1 MKKET
6 NSNKLMKDPP
16 NKSVG
21 GIFYFRTKAIALML
35 FCLFTLFGNAQAIAK
50 VDTAKKSFDRVKKG
64 VVVEFKYTI
73 TNVGKEPLLLQDY
86 DVQCSCTSVSFD
98 NKPIA
103 PGKSTVVTV
112 KFDTK
117 TVYEKQDRVVRI
129 ISNNKGGDIKLR
141 FKGYVEGKSEL
152 K

>member
-1 MKKET
+1 MA
-6 NSNKLMKDPP
+6 
-16 NKSVG
+16 
-21 GIFYFRTKAIALML
+21 FF
-35 FCLFTLFGNAQAIAK
+35 LFTLLGNAQAIAK
-50 VDTAKKSFDRVKKG
+50 VDTVKKSFDRVKKG
-64 VVVEFKYTI
+64 VVVEFNYTI

-98 NKPIA
+98 KRPIT
-103 PGKSTVVTV
+103 PGNSTIVTV

-117 TVYEKQDRVVRI
+117 TVYEKQDRVVKI

-141 FKGYVEGKSEL
+141 FKGYVEGKSEI